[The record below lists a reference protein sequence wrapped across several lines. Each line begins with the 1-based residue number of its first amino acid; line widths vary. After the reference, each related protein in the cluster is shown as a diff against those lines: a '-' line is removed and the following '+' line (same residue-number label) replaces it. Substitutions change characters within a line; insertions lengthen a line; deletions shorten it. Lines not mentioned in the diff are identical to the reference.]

1 MQNAIRMLSDMCA
14 KWDEMGKTSKICE
27 ERREIS
33 TSGLTCESI
42 TRSLEKLCDPRPEGI
57 GDFQQN
63 SGG

>member
-1 MQNAIRMLSDMCA
+1 
-14 KWDEMGKTSKICE
+14 MGKTSKICE